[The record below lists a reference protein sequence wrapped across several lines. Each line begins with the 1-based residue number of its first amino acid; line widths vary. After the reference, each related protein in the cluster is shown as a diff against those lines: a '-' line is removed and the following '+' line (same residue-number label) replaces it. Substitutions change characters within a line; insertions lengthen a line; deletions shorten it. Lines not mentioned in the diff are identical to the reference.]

1 MCLSAEADLVAGVV
15 VGVVAVDGLRHVRRP
30 AELPMA
36 SIPLA
41 LAGHQLVETLVWLGL
56 EGKVDPSVWRPAMYG
71 YLVIAFGLL
80 PVLVPAA
87 VGALE
92 PPEARRRME
101 WFTVVGVVVSF
112 WLMYAV
118 VKGPVV
124 ATIQDRHIDYFVDL
138 WHGGVVVAL
147 YVVAV
152 CGSLLMSRH
161 RQVRWFGAANL
172 VAAAFLA
179 WLSKSS
185 FISLWC
191 VWAAITSVAI
201 VVHLRHA
208 DGSAGGPETLHPDV
222 VGGEAAGEE
231 QVGGGVG
238 EPGRTAHVRRYLWK
252 QGIR

>member
-1 MCLSAEADLVAGVV
+1 MCLSAEADLAAGIV
-15 VGVVAVDGLRHVRRP
+15 VGVIAVDGFRHVRRS
-30 AELPMA
+30 AELPLA
-36 SIPLA
+36 CLPLV
-41 LAGHQLVETLVWLGL
+41 LAGHQLVEAAVWLGL
-56 EGKVDPSVWRPAMYG
+56 GGKIDPSVWRPALYA
-71 YLVIAFGLL
+71 YLVLAFGVL
-80 PVLVPAA
+80 PVLVPVA

-92 PPEARRRME
+92 PPAVRRRME
-101 WFTVVGVVVSF
+101 WFTVVGVVVSI

-118 VKGPVV
+118 AKGPVV
-124 ATIQDRHIDYFVDL
+124 ATIQHRHIDYFVDL
-138 WHGGVVVAL
+138 WRGGVVVAL

-152 CGSLLMSRH
+152 CGPLLLSRY

-201 VVHLRHA
+201 VVHLRRG
-208 DGSAGGPETLHPDV
+208 DESAGGTEALDPDV
-222 VGGEAAGEE
+222 IGGNAAGEE

-238 EPGRTAHVRRYLWK
+238 EPRRTAYIRRH
-252 QGIR
+252 IRK

>member
-15 VGVVAVDGLRHVRRP
+15 VGVVAVDGLRHVRRR
-30 AELPMA
+30 AELPLA

-41 LAGHQLVETLVWLGL
+41 LAGHQLVESLVWLGL
-56 EGKVDPSVWRPAMYG
+56 EGNMDASVWRPAMYA

-92 PPEARRRME
+92 PPATRRRME
-101 WFTVVGVVVSF
+101 WFTVVGIVVSF

-138 WHGGVVVAL
+138 WRGGVVVAL

-152 CGSLLMSRH
+152 CGSLLVSRH
-161 RQVRWFGAANL
+161 RHVRWFGAANL
-172 VAAAFLA
+172 VAAAVLA
-179 WLSKSS
+179 WLSESS

-201 VVHLRHA
+201 VVHLRQA
-208 DGSAGGPETLHPDV
+208 GGTSAGRSEALDPDA
-222 VGGEAAGEE
+222 VGGESAGDE
-231 QVGGGVG
+231 QIGGGVG
-238 EPGRTAHVRRYLWK
+238 EPGRSAHVRRH
-252 QGIR
+252 IR